1 MDRIVIVDDNS
12 LSSFHGHFKFAL
24 VYVSSVYD
32 LKYPISVRVISVG
45 VSVGAW
51 ITLAGYCSVG

>member
-32 LKYPISVRVISVG
+32 LKYPISVG

-51 ITLAGYCSVG
+51 ITLAGYYSVG